1 MNVLQLFKQLDK
13 YPSYYKMA
21 YLDLNTDDPNGELL
35 YIQDFGVVHD
45 SDDEITLLFDYCNG
59 YDDYDDAISVV
70 DLINSLTDY
79 IEEVKEYVNPK
90 NIIIK
95 ADYNKD
101 LWGSGL
107 LNDIAT
113 VSLFSDNE
121 IEE

>member
-1 MNVLQLFKQLDK
+1 MKFGETKLLKEKHNVRLLEVGCRYDK
-13 YPSYYKMA
+13 VA
-21 YLDLNTDDPNGELL
+21 YCVIGHGNTR
-35 YIQDFGVVHD
+35 H
-45 SDDEITLLFDYCNG
+45 
-59 YDDYDDAISVV
+59 YDDYEDAMSVV

-79 IEEVKEYVNPK
+79 IEEVKEYVDPR

-101 LWGSGL
+101 LWGSGI

-113 VSLFSDNE
+113 VNLFSDNE

>member
-1 MNVLQLFKQLDK
+1 MNALELLKQLDK

-21 YLDLNTDDPNGELL
+21 YLDSDTDNPNGELV
-35 YIQDFGVVHD
+35 YIQDFGAVHEN
-45 SDDEITLLFDYCNG
+45 DDEITLLFDYCND

-79 IEEVKEYVNPK
+79 IEEVKEYVDPQ

-107 LNDIAT
+107 LNNMAT